1 MFNKAEPKMNSVIA
15 SSEIDE
21 PDLNSVQINAGVL
34 QSNSTEMEGRIN
46 ELEQQLATERIEANA
61 KLEALAREKK
71 ALEIR
76 GSDLLA
82 QLDRSQKQLQ
92 TTTSQ
97 TTPAYE
103 PEQKASV
110 NPINN
115 TRYRVTRLA
124 NGDTLNLRA
133 GPGANYA
140 IVVSL
145 YNGTEILV
153 TGDSVRNEQD
163 AWLPCSLEVNSKDP
177 RTGLRKIIKRTGWI
191 NSYFVE
197 PVPTR

>member
-1 MFNKAEPKMNSVIA
+1 MEKSNPRPLVVLLICLIVGFLFVIVNMFNKAEPKMNSVIA

-133 GPGANYA
+133 IMP
-140 IVVSL
+140 S
-145 YNGTEILV
+145 
-153 TGDSVRNEQD
+153 
-163 AWLPCSLEVNSKDP
+163 
-177 RTGLRKIIKRTGWI
+177 
-191 NSYFVE
+191 
-197 PVPTR
+197 